1 MKRGRLLS
9 FEGVDGAGKTTQINL
24 LEDWLQSQQIPY
36 IRTREPGGTPLGLE
50 IRRLLLDRPELE
62 LDPLAESFLFQADRA
77 QHFAKV
83 IEPALDAGK
92 LVLTDRC
99 FDASIAYQGYAR
111 GLGASQIEQLS
122 LLATRRRVPDL
133 TILLD
138 LEATRVR
145 GRTDVAQGN
154 GQREERNRLDQESE
168 AFFNRVREGLLQL
181 ANAHPERIKV
191 INAARPVEQ
200 VHQKVIEQVKPLL
213 FAIIAEAMMQF
224 SNKHRCV
231 D

>member
-9 FEGVDGAGKTTQINL
+9 FEGVDGAGKTTQIDL
-24 LEDWLQSQQIPY
+24 LENWLRTRGVPY

-50 IRRLLLDRPELE
+50 IRRLVLDRPDLG
-62 LDPLAESFLFQADRA
+62 LDPLAEAFLFQADRA
-77 QHFAKV
+77 QHFTQV
-83 IEPALDAGK
+83 IQPALDAGK
-92 LVLTDRC
+92 LVLTDRY

-122 LLATRRRVPDL
+122 LLATRGLVPDL

-138 LEATRVR
+138 MDAARVEERTEASMSE
-145 GRTDVAQGN
+145 

-168 AFFNRVREGLLQL
+168 TFFRRVREGLLQL

-191 INAARPVEQ
+191 INAARPIEQ
-200 VHQKVIEQVKPLL
+200 VHEKVIALVEPLL
-213 FAIIAEAMMQF
+213 QGF
-224 SNKHRCV
+224 
-231 D
+231 